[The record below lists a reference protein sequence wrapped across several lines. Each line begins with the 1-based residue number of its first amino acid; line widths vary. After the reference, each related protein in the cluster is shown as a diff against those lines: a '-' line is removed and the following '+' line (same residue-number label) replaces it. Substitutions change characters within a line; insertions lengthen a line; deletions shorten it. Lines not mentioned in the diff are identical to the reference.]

1 MNIIDYVPNMP
12 LTWHVCG
19 IGEVDLC
26 HHIAGDCQTFFDI
39 GARTKSHIVDNVYDP
54 NKTYHLFEP
63 LPHFVS
69 ELREKYK
76 DRSNVIIH
84 QLGLGSRNS
93 VLDFY
98 EASESFINREV
109 FKQEKPS
116 LQVPVTTLDKFCD
129 KNKIDYIDFLKIDTE
144 GFELEVLY
152 GAKKMIG
159 QSRIKYLQFEYSD
172 TYLDAGLT
180 LQKVIS
186 CFSPD
191 WKMYLLQPQTLVRIP
206 REYFPYMERY
216 QYNNFLA
223 TKAF

>member
-1 MNIIDYVPNMP
+1 MDIIDYTPNMP
-12 LTWHVCG
+12 LIWHVCD
-19 IGEVDLC
+19 IGEVELC
-26 HHIAGDCQTFFDI
+26 HHISKDCNMLLDV
-39 GARTKSHIVDNVYDP
+39 GARNKSHIVDSIYDA
-54 NKTYHLFEP
+54 KKQFHLFEP
-63 LPHFVS
+63 LPQFVA
-69 ELREKYK
+69 ELKEKYK
-76 DRSNVIIH
+76 DFTGVNVH
-84 QLGLGSRNS
+84 QTGLGSKDAT
-93 VLDFY
+93 LDFF
-98 EASESFINREV
+98 EASQSFINRKV

-180 LQKVIS
+180 LEKVIS

-191 WKMYLLQPQTLVRIP
+191 WRMYLLQPQTLVRIP